1 MNMVCITGSIYTVL
15 LKILVSQGVTVPSVI
30 LYLNV
35 TVTIFSLVLLRGKN
49 PFKEFPWNKNTVK
62 AGIVR
67 WLSGQFNFI
76 LLNLALPLLSLGILT
91 IVHKT
96 TPFW

>member
-1 MNMVCITGSIYTVL
+1 MNLVVISGSIFTVI
-15 LKILVSQGVTVPSVI
+15 LKILFSQGVTVPSVI
-30 LYLNV
+30 LYRNISV
-35 TVTIFSLVLLRGKN
+35 IFFSLILLRGRN
-49 PFKEFPWNKNTVK
+49 PFKEFPWTKSTVK
-62 AGIVR
+62 AGTVR

-76 LLNLALPLLSLGILT
+76 LLNLALTLLPLGILN